1 MLKLRAFLLLHTL
14 SIVFKLRTSC
24 LRTPNILFEKS
35 EHLVLDMQNSSVAS
49 RVNLQRRAPSLGA
62 FFVSLPQ
69 RRLYFSKNVTHS
81 SSNSPTLLRTSPHK
95 VGQPSQIIAHL
106 SPLLPFFTQHIAPER
121 VYFSLYS
128 VKLSPKGCKVMLFLY
143 ICPR

>member
-1 MLKLRAFLLLHTL
+1 MPPLWGHFLY
-14 SIVFKLRTSC
+14 
-24 LRTPNILFEKS
+24 
-35 EHLVLDMQNSSVAS
+35 
-49 RVNLQRRAPSLGA
+49 PSLSA
-62 FFVSLPQ
+62 DRV
-69 RRLYFSKNVTHS
+69 
-81 SSNSPTLLRTSPHK
+81 SPTLLGTSPHKVGQSPHKVGQPFHK

-121 VYFSLYS
+121 VYFSLCS